1 MDDYDREAASQVVS
15 KSQSRD
21 RSRRRPPGCLL
32 PTEDDG
38 LYTVRQIVIAEWPA
52 VPALRRRNQEPQPRC
67 YRVRTLAGSWDW
79 LVDPAR
85 QRIATTGGSTDS
97 SSSRARCEKS

>member
-38 LYTVRQIVIAEWPA
+38 LYTVRQIVIAGM
-52 VPALRRRNQEPQPRC
+52 
-67 YRVRTLAGSWDW
+67 AGCAGTS
-79 LVDPAR
+79 
-85 QRIATTGGSTDS
+85 
-97 SSSRARCEKS
+97 